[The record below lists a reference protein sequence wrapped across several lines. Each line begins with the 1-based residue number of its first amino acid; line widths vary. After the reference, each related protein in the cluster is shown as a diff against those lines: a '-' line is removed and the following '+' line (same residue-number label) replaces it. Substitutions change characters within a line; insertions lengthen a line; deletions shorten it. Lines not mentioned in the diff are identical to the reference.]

1 MELKLSEKQRDVMIK
16 AYEDII
22 GIGELKLQEVL
33 KPHLDKSI
41 EILNNFREKN
51 NKPLIDKTVI
61 HIMLNIGQE
70 EAELTYSDRP
80 KSQYFKTADN
90 ILEKLKNNDFNFNE
104 KEMYNIKSITDSYS
118 RLGLGQVNNV
128 IRDVFS
134 QVGNVDVSDFLA
146 VVEPFEKINSKMEGF
161 VSINNKELNN
171 EYKVSYDLHQVIRNH
186 LSWKRNP
193 EGGNE
198 VDFDKPKKIGK
209 EPLCYI
215 VDEEKPQIKPVAKSK
230 GGKLKF

>member
-1 MELKLSEKQRDVMIK
+1 MELKLSEKQKDVMIK

-41 EILNNFREKN
+41 DILNNFREKN
-51 NKPLIDKTVI
+51 NKQLIDKNVI
-61 HIMLNIGQE
+61 DIMLNIGNE
-70 EAELTYSDRP
+70 EAELTYSDKP

-90 ILEKLKNNDFNFNE
+90 ILEKLKNNDFNFTE
-104 KEMYNIKSITDSYS
+104 KEMYNIKTVTDSYS

-128 IRDVFS
+128 VREVFGN
-134 QVGNVDVSDFLA
+134 VGNVDVSDFLA
-146 VVEPFEKINSKMEGF
+146 VVEPFEKINKKMEGY
-161 VSINNKELNN
+161 VSINNKELDND
-171 EYKVSYDLHQVIRNH
+171 YKVSYDLHQVIRSH
-186 LSWKRNP
+186 LAWKTNP
-193 EGGNE
+193 EGGFK
-198 VDFDKPKKIGK
+198 VDFDKPKKLGK